1 MDPRH
6 RHASTREPVPRS
18 RSHHRSRCRN
28 TLAKR
33 ENCRQ
38 GHRGS
43 QGGMSQF
50 SRLVRIAR
58 TDFSYFFRTK
68 WLMAVLISLSLSDM
82 LVVGLV
88 YGKLIPST
96 VAGV

>member
-1 MDPRH
+1 
-6 RHASTREPVPRS
+6 
-18 RSHHRSRCRN
+18 
-28 TLAKR
+28 L
-33 ENCRQ
+33 
-38 GHRGS
+38 
-43 QGGMSQF
+43 SQF

-88 YGKLIPST
+88 YTRLIPASKAIGSSYFEFLVRRNRRSRPVFCRKQT
-96 VAGV
+96 PADESGSRFEKE